1 MSLYSFSVK
10 KPITLLMIVCVVIII
25 GIVSLTK
32 IPLDLLPKIEVPVA
46 VVSTS
51 YKGVGPEEIEK
62 LVTEPIEGAVAT
74 VGSMKNIQSIS
85 YDGNSLIIVEFNS
98 GTDMD
103 FASLEMREKI
113 DLVKGFLPDEVENP
127 MVIKVDPNAMPI
139 IQLSFYSE
147 EDLGKLQ
154 SILME
159 IVKPRIE
166 RIEGVANVSLSGGK
180 EKEVSIS
187 LEEGEL
193 EKYGLTIDKLVQLI
207 GAENF
212 NLPAGQIKKGNKK
225 LSLKTVGEFQSI
237 EDIKSMP
244 IPLSTGGVIHLR
256 DIADVSVED
265 KETTTVSR
273 INGKEGINISIQK
286 QSDSNTVRVSEE
298 IHKELEAIEKDYPD
312 LDMEI
317 VLDQAEYI
325 NMSIMNVFKNAIIG
339 AVLAVAILYLFLRDL
354 KTTLIISVSI
364 PISII
369 ATFILLYFGNI
380 TFNIMTLGGMA
391 LGIGM
396 LVDNS
401 IVVLENIYRLRE
413 NGLDSQSASIEGA
426 KEVSMA
432 VSASTLTTIAVF
444 APMVFVEGITA
455 TIFKELAFTVAFS
468 LVISLLVSLTLIPML
483 ASRSLKKEVEEKN
496 NGFSKVFRSV
506 RDGYE
511 SILSWALNHKGW
523 AIFIA
528 VAIFVVTI
536 FPLFILGGEFFP
548 PVDEGTFIVNIDLP
562 SGSSFQETN
571 KVIEKLEKD
580 ISKIKEVDTMFSS
593 IGGSSFASF
602 SSSTSS
608 SDSGSITV
616 KLKGLKE
623 RDRTTFQVADEVRKI
638 VKDTPG
644 VDISVDTT
652 SDLMGGLGGD
662 PINIE
667 IKGENLDSLKEIGE
681 DFKEIVNSIPGTR
694 EVKTSYE
701 EGVPEVKI
709 GLDRDL
715 LSQYGLTTYQVASA
729 VRGSIS
735 GVLASKYKYEGTELD
750 IVVKRGS
757 SKDETIESIKS
768 LPIMTPMGSSVPL
781 EEVGKVSIENSP
793 VTIYREDQ
801 SRVVNITGQVF
812 NRDMET
818 VINEIENKLKEYKMP
833 YGYSYGFE
841 GQYKQLTK
849 AYSDLTLALILALV
863 FVYIILAAQFES
875 FIYPFI
881 VMLSVPLSFSGASLF
896 LLLSGKTLSVPAIV
910 GGIVLAGI
918 VVNNAIVL
926 VDYINTLRRS
936 GMERDAAVL
945 KAGPTRFRPILMTTL
960 TTVLGLIPL
969 ALRRGEGSEIQ
980 SPMAVAVIGG
990 LFFSTLLT
998 LIFIPVM
1005 YIVFDNLRKN
1015 KEDI

>member
-1 MSLYSFSVK
+1 MSLYRFSVK
-10 KPITLLMIVCVVIII
+10 KPITLLMIVCVVIIT

-193 EKYGLTIDKLVQLI
+193 EKYGLTIDKLAQLI
-207 GAENF
+207 GAENL

-364 PISII
+364 PTSII

-432 VSASTLTTIAVF
+432 VTASTLTTIAVF

-455 TIFKELAFTVAFS
+455 TIFKELAFTVVFS

-511 SILSWALNHKGW
+511 SILSWALSHKGW

-571 KVIEKLEKD
+571 NVIENLEKD
-580 ISKIKEVDTMFSS
+580 ISKIKEVDT
-593 IGGSSFASF
+593 I
-602 SSSTSS
+602 
-608 SDSGSITV
+608 
-616 KLKGLKE
+616 
-623 RDRTTFQVADEVRKI
+623 
-638 VKDTPG
+638 
-644 VDISVDTT
+644 
-652 SDLMGGLGGD
+652 
-662 PINIE
+662 
-667 IKGENLDSLKEIGE
+667 
-681 DFKEIVNSIPGTR
+681 
-694 EVKTSYE
+694 
-701 EGVPEVKI
+701 
-709 GLDRDL
+709 
-715 LSQYGLTTYQVASA
+715 
-729 VRGSIS
+729 
-735 GVLASKYKYEGTELD
+735 
-750 IVVKRGS
+750 
-757 SKDETIESIKS
+757 
-768 LPIMTPMGSSVPL
+768 
-781 EEVGKVSIENSP
+781 SIE
-793 VTIYREDQ
+793 
-801 SRVVNITGQVF
+801 
-812 NRDMET
+812 
-818 VINEIENKLKEYKMP
+818 K
-833 YGYSYGFE
+833 
-841 GQYKQLTK
+841 
-849 AYSDLTLALILALV
+849 
-863 FVYIILAAQFES
+863 
-875 FIYPFI
+875 
-881 VMLSVPLSFSGASLF
+881 
-896 LLLSGKTLSVPAIV
+896 
-910 GGIVLAGI
+910 
-918 VVNNAIVL
+918 
-926 VDYINTLRRS
+926 RR
-936 GMERDAAVL
+936 RL
-945 KAGPTRFRPILMTTL
+945 
-960 TTVLGLIPL
+960 
-969 ALRRGEGSEIQ
+969 
-980 SPMAVAVIGG
+980 
-990 LFFSTLLT
+990 
-998 LIFIPVM
+998 
-1005 YIVFDNLRKN
+1005 
-1015 KEDI
+1015 

>member
-10 KPITLLMIVCVVIII
+10 KPITLLMIVCVVIIT

-85 YDGNSLIIVEFNS
+85 YDGNSLIIIEFNS

-180 EKEVSIS
+180 EKEVSIF

-193 EKYGLTIDKLVQLI
+193 EKYGLTIDKLAQLI
-207 GAENF
+207 GAENL

-244 IPLSTGGVIHLR
+244 IPLATGGVIHLR
-256 DIADVSVED
+256 DIANVSIED

-432 VSASTLTTIAVF
+432 VTASTLTTIAVF

-468 LVISLLVSLTLIPML
+468 LVISLIVSLTLIPML

-528 VAIFVVTI
+528 IAIFVVTI

-562 SGSSFQETN
+562 SGSSFQETS
-571 KVIEKLEKD
+571 KVIENLEKD

-593 IGGSSFASF
+593 IRGSSFASF

-812 NRDMET
+812 NRDMGT

-875 FIYPFI
+875 YIYPFV

-998 LIFIPVM
+998 LVFIPVM
-1005 YIVFDNLRKN
+1005 YIVFDNLRKT